1 MPTDIQTVK
10 YLDQA
15 TSLLTNI
22 IQKALTDNAPSL
34 KIPITLK
41 KPTWWNEEV
50 LQARQAL
57 RTSHHLWHKNK
68 TPSLH

>member
-10 YLDQA
+10 DLDQA
-15 TSLLTNI
+15 TSMLTNI

-50 LQARQAL
+50 LQAL